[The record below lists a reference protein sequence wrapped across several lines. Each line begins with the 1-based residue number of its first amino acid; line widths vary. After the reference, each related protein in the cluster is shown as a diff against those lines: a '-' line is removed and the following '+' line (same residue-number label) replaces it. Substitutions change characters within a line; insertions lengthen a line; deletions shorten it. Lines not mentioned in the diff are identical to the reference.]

1 MEVSSI
7 FSAFVIAIGLFAKFS
22 TEQRNLAADILLIG
36 NGLFYSLKS
45 VCCSLAIVLVH
56 KPYR

>member
-1 MEVSSI
+1 MEVSSV

-22 TEQRNLAADILLIG
+22 SEQGNLAADIYLIT
-36 NGLFYSLKS
+36 NGLLYSLKS
-45 VCCSLAIVLVH
+45 VCCTLTILLVH